1 MVYDAVILAGGRI
14 CEELK
19 AAALYDYDNEAFIM
33 IAGQPMI
40 LYVYKALRQSK
51 SIRRI
56 VISGPREE
64 LKRIT
69 PEDELLLLAPS
80 GGNAVESLS
89 NAVHILQQD
98 GISESILIMP
108 TDIPFISREAIEDF
122 IEQAESLTGDLFYAL
137 TRKEINEKKFPGVSR
152 TYVQLKEGVFT
163 GGNLFLMRSEM
174 IEPALDMA
182 VQLTMRRKNPLAMGR
197 LFGLRMVLN
206 YLLKRLS
213 IPMVEK
219 RFYEVM
225 KIRGRGIISDFA
237 EVGVDVDK
245 SSDLELA
252 QKHLGRG

>member
-14 CEELK
+14 CEELRD
-19 AAALYDYDNEAFIM
+19 AATYDNEAFII

-40 LYVYKALRQSK
+40 LYVYKALRQSEH
-51 SIRRI
+51 IRRI

-64 LKRIT
+64 LLKIT
-69 PEDELLLLAPS
+69 PEDELLLLVSS
-80 GGNAVESLS
+80 GENAVESLS
-89 NAVHILQQD
+89 NAVHLLQED

-122 IEQAESLTGDLFYAL
+122 IKQAESMNGDLFYAL
-137 TRKEINEKKFPGVSR
+137 TRKEINERKFPGVLR

-163 GGNLFLMRSEM
+163 GGNLFLMRSGM

-182 VQLTMRRKNPLAMGR
+182 IQLTMRRKNPLAMGR
-197 LFGLRMVLN
+197 LFGFRMVLS

-225 KIRGRGIISDFA
+225 GIRGRGIISDFA

-245 SSDLELA
+245 LSDLELA
-252 QKHLGRG
+252 QKYLSSS